1 MLCSVYW
8 KILGLDGQFI
18 NFSDFQIFK
27 RRRRLFYLL
36 SLWIQMYRMM
46 KDCCCSDKFGML
58 EKYTLRLK
66 ISAIGLLIFWVR
78 QGWRVESAP
87 HVLWARG

>member
-1 MLCSVYW
+1 
-8 KILGLDGQFI
+8 
-18 NFSDFQIFK
+18 
-27 RRRRLFYLL
+27 
-36 SLWIQMYRMM
+36 MYRMM

-66 ISAIGLLIFWVR
+66 ISAIGLLFFWVR